1 LFHALTIRSE
11 KKEDLV
17 EQHECLL
24 YSSSSS
30 SSSSSAAIATT
41 AALGLTHTVMSTTSA
56 DNTKNRYLTKR
67 FWLY

>member
-24 YSSSSS
+24 YSLYGCLRVTLAGRVS
-30 SSSSSAAIATT
+30 
-41 AALGLTHTVMSTTSA
+41 
-56 DNTKNRYLTKR
+56 KNELNKY
-67 FWLY
+67 